1 MVLNPKK
8 FKETWNID
16 RGLRNVLTSIDIK
29 NKGVARSSGVD
40 INGKA
45 TKPFPI

>member
-8 FKETWNID
+8 IKETWNID
-16 RGLRNVLTSIDIK
+16 RGLRNVLTFIDIK
-29 NKGVARSSGVD
+29 NKGAARSNGVD

-45 TKPFPI
+45 AKPFPI